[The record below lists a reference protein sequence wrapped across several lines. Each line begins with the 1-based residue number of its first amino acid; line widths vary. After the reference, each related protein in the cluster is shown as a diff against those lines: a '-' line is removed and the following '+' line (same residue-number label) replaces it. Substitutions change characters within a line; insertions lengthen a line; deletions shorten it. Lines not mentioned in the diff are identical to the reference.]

1 MDFPNRLSLDQAQDL
16 EKVFSKEE
24 IKGAVWDCGLDK
36 SPGPDDYTFG
46 FYRRFWSLIESE
58 VVDVVN
64 HFFHNGFYHKGG
76 NSSFIAL
83 IPKTQ
88 GAKMVKDFRPISLIA
103 KKKQTMIF
111 KVDFEKAFDS
121 VRWDFLD
128 DVLKNFGF
136 GSRWREWIQSCLK
149 SSRGSILVNGSPTSE
164 FQFFKG
170 LKQGDPLSPFLFIL
184 VMESLHLSF
193 QNVVDAGLFK
203 GVALNDSLHI
213 SHLFYANDVVF
224 IVKFM
229 TLSLP
234 FYDLGVNIGGH
245 MSRIS
250 SWDVVIDKVLKR
262 LSKWKMKVLSVG
274 GRLTLLKSVLGSTPI
289 YYMSMFR
296 APIHVINKL
305 ESIRSHFFNGVDP
318 NVRNTSFIKWD
329 NVLASKEKGGL
340 GVSSFFALNRALIF
354 KWVWRFRSQS
364 NSLWSRVI
372 KALHGEDGKLDQPFK
387 SSFTSNWA
395 DIIRSI
401 PSLYNK
407 DGSLST
413 ILEDLI
419 LPNMKNRWSWS
430 LLGDGEFSVSS
441 ARSSLTL
448 KFLRRLVPKLNSPD
462 GGTFA
467 WLMYPLTKIG
477 GVGSLALRYSPH
489 LEELGRRILIVTS
502 AYNLSLEC
510 TYCVVKEDGTV
521 TLPLLVVNYEIL
533 VWIHVRN
540 VLIIGMSDDVY
551 FPRNISSSGS
561 HECRTIMNG
570 ASTNATLSND
580 DDKNLEF
587 LLDVFGS
594 KLSADDMASA
604 YMEAGHN
611 LYKACEILYDMLGS
625 SSNNDRPV
633 SIRDLTAAPVSPAG
647 SMGTVGAN
655 GAAYARSGTL
665 QNDSTKVT
673 SQSKPKKS
681 GASMGTISG
690 MIGADYGRSRVP
702 TKKTPEIT
710 KPVKLMS
717 HEVPASQIWDEKP
730 QLVKEKNESM
740 NKDVE
745 QFLLQMLGD
754 GFKLDMEVIREVVGG
769 CGYDVHQSLEK
780 LMSMSAST
788 LDLGD
793 ATASTMEQTN
803 STDTCEN
810 LSKNYEEKLQV
821 NDSAQR
827 SELEKEVLGNLF
839 TVPERCEL
847 GPRTILPRLE
857 LRTRKYG
864 IVTGPLEDPITV
876 FKTPIVKK
884 EVHGEGNV
892 EIEDNYECLREAA
905 KEHWTTMKQYYRAAA
920 EAYVKGRKDV
930 ADKLVNEGHFYMAK
944 AREANEMSAK
954 LLTETRDDGEA
965 ISINFNDYDPK
976 EARRLLKTQLKIMSG
991 IPSIHYLKVM
1001 VGPNDDKTK
1010 PNARKRLITKLLEN
1024 EKITWAEE
1032 QDGQVLS
1039 IRIDVINP
1047 KRLNGSGNLASN
1059 TITDAYGLNS

>member
-1 MDFPNRLSLDQAQDL
+1 
-16 EKVFSKEE
+16 
-24 IKGAVWDCGLDK
+24 
-36 SPGPDDYTFG
+36 
-46 FYRRFWSLIESE
+46 
-58 VVDVVN
+58 
-64 HFFHNGFYHKGG
+64 
-76 NSSFIAL
+76 
-83 IPKTQ
+83 
-88 GAKMVKDFRPISLIA
+88 
-103 KKKQTMIF
+103 
-111 KVDFEKAFDS
+111 
-121 VRWDFLD
+121 
-128 DVLKNFGF
+128 
-136 GSRWREWIQSCLK
+136 
-149 SSRGSILVNGSPTSE
+149 
-164 FQFFKG
+164 
-170 LKQGDPLSPFLFIL
+170 
-184 VMESLHLSF
+184 
-193 QNVVDAGLFK
+193 
-203 GVALNDSLHI
+203 
-213 SHLFYANDVVF
+213 
-224 IVKFM
+224 
-229 TLSLP
+229 
-234 FYDLGVNIGGH
+234 
-245 MSRIS
+245 
-250 SWDVVIDKVLKR
+250 
-262 LSKWKMKVLSVG
+262 
-274 GRLTLLKSVLGSTPI
+274 
-289 YYMSMFR
+289 
-296 APIHVINKL
+296 
-305 ESIRSHFFNGVDP
+305 
-318 NVRNTSFIKWD
+318 
-329 NVLASKEKGGL
+329 
-340 GVSSFFALNRALIF
+340 
-354 KWVWRFRSQS
+354 
-364 NSLWSRVI
+364 
-372 KALHGEDGKLDQPFK
+372 
-387 SSFTSNWA
+387 
-395 DIIRSI
+395 
-401 PSLYNK
+401 
-407 DGSLST
+407 
-413 ILEDLI
+413 
-419 LPNMKNRWSWS
+419 
-430 LLGDGEFSVSS
+430 
-441 ARSSLTL
+441 
-448 KFLRRLVPKLNSPD
+448 
-462 GGTFA
+462 
-467 WLMYPLTKIG
+467 
-477 GVGSLALRYSPH
+477 
-489 LEELGRRILIVTS
+489 
-502 AYNLSLEC
+502 
-510 TYCVVKEDGTV
+510 
-521 TLPLLVVNYEIL
+521 
-533 VWIHVRN
+533 
-540 VLIIGMSDDVY
+540 
-551 FPRNISSSGS
+551 
-561 HECRTIMNG
+561 MNG

-673 SQSKPKKS
+673 SRSKPKKS

-717 HEVPASQIWDEKP
+717 HEVPASQIWDEKS

-803 STDTCEN
+803 STDTWEN

-821 NDSAQR
+821 DDSAQRNR

-839 TVPERCEL
+839 TVPERCEF
-847 GPRTILPRLE
+847 GPLTILPRLE

-892 EIEDNYECLREAA
+892 EIEDNYESLREAA
-905 KEHWTTMKQYYRAAA
+905 KEHWTTMKQCYRAAA
-920 EAYVKGRKDV
+920 KAYVEGSKDA

-944 AREANEMSAK
+944 AREVNEMSAK
-954 LLTETRDDGEA
+954 MLTETRDDGEA
-965 ISINFNDYDPK
+965 ISINLNDYDPK

-1010 PNARKRLITKLLEN
+1010 PHSRKRLITKLLEN

-1032 QDGQVLS
+1032 QDGQMVQ
-1039 IRIDVINP
+1039 
-1047 KRLNGSGNLASN
+1047 GNLASN
-1059 TITDAYGLNS
+1059 TITDVYGLKQLNKLLLNSLFQTLGYEYAQWSLEDLEIIQEKDTHPSIDTSLNHEEDDQEIDELQSDINLIRRSTRTRHAPDRMCLYIDAEEHELGDLDNEVWVLVELPSNGKIIGSKWLFKKKTDMDGVVHTYKTRLVAKGYTQTPGINYEETFSPVADIRAIRILIAIAAYYDYEIWQIDVKTAFHNAYLNEEEKLKLSESQRASTPAELKRMQNGPYASAIGSIMYGVRCTRPDVAFSQNTGYVFVLNGGAIDWKSAKQSIFATSTAEAEYIATFDAFKEAVWVRKFIFRLGVVPTIEEPISMYCDNTRAIAIANESEITKGARHFRAKVHYHREVIKYGDIKLEKVHTDDNLADPFT